1 MWSANPRDIALVFLS
16 LEALVMTLIPLTL
29 IAGLAY
35 GIYRLR
41 SLVREYLR
49 LAFSYLEQAR
59 EVVERASHAITE
71 PFIRVRSTLRMI
83 QVLFQNVAW
92 FT

>member
-1 MWSANPRDIALVFLS
+1 MWSANPRDIALIFLS
-16 LEALVMTLIPLTL
+16 LEALVMLIVPLTL
-29 IAGLAY
+29 ITGLAY

-41 SLVREYLR
+41 ALVRKYLR

-59 EVVERASHAITE
+59 EAVERASHAIAE